1 MTAIK
6 EKKKK
11 RSLTS
16 EIRHGGTEL
25 ALNAGKLKAALAT
38 VGKAINTRAINPLL
52 ANVLVEMGT
61 ITASDGEMRITT
73 PLDCAGGP
81 AMLVPHDRLSLIVAS
96 VPGDAEVIISSSGTQ
111 CEILCG
117 HGRWLLP
124 TSDPKEYPQHK
135 PDEFAPIAHLPGD
148 QFARLMK
155 SVKCATDTDSSRYA
169 SRYAL
174 LGVLLEFKAGILSM
188 VATDGRRLHCSEAEI
203 DQAVD
208 DSSTIVP
215 RRVIDVILAIVG
227 NGMGSLQLEAN
238 RTELMAEIGGTIL
251 TARLLEGRFPKWR
264 DIVPAEQ
271 PATTVGVNQLL
282 EAVRQ
287 GSICRSETTKGSQ
300 FVITDACLAV
310 SSESSEYGSSRA
322 SCEVIGTGKAA
333 LKLDA
338 SYVIEFLS
346 TLDSADNVTIEASGN
361 DAATVFR
368 CGETFAVIMPMA

>member
-1 MTAIK
+1 MTATK
-6 EKKKK
+6 EKKK
-11 RSLTS
+11 RSVKLTS
-16 EIRHGGTEL
+16 VIQRGGTEL
-25 ALNAGKLKAALAT
+25 TLSAGTLKAALT
-38 VGKAINTRAINPLL
+38 VVGKAINTRAINPLL

-61 ITASDGEMRITT
+61 MTASDGEMRITT

-81 AMLVPHDRLSLIVAS
+81 AMLIPHDRLMKIVSWVA
-96 VPGDAEVIISSSGTQ
+96 PDAEVVISRSGTQ

-124 TSDPKEYPQHK
+124 TSDPAEYPTHASE
-135 PDEFAPIAHLPGD
+135 EFRPIAHLPGD
-148 QFARLMK
+148 QFSRLMR
-155 SVKCATDTDSSRYA
+155 SVKCATDADSSRYA
-169 SRYAL
+169 LA
-174 LGVLLEFKAGILSM
+174 GVLLEFRGGILSM
-188 VATDGRRLHCSEAEI
+188 VSTDGRRMHASEAEI

-208 DSSTIVP
+208 DSTTIVP
-215 RRVIDVILAIVG
+215 RRVIDVILTIVG
-227 NGMGSLQLEAN
+227 SSEESLQLECN
-238 RTELMAEIGGTIL
+238 RTEVMAEIGGTIL

-264 DIVPAEQ
+264 EIVPAEQ
-271 PATTVGVNQLL
+271 PATTVGVAQLL

-287 GSICRSETTKGSQ
+287 GSICRSESTTGSQ
-300 FVITDACLAV
+300 FVITETALAV

>member
-1 MTAIK
+1 MTATK
-6 EKKKK
+6 EKK
-11 RSLTS
+11 RSVKLTK
-16 EIRHGGTEL
+16 ETRHGGTEL
-25 ALNAGKLKAALAT
+25 TLSAGVLRAALT
-38 VGKAINTRAINPLL
+38 VVGKAINSRAINPLL

-61 ITASDGEMRITT
+61 MTASDGEMRITT

-81 AMLVPHDRLSLIVAS
+81 AMLIPHDRLSRIVSS
-96 VPGDAEVIISSSGTQ
+96 VAPDAEVIITTSGTQ

-124 TSDPKEYPQHK
+124 TSDPAEYPKHT
-135 PDEFAPIAHLPGD
+135 PEEFRPIAHLPGD
-148 QFARLMK
+148 QFARLMR

-169 SRYAL
+169 L
-174 LGVLLEFKAGILSM
+174 GGVLLEFRSGVLSM
-188 VATDGRRLHCSEAEI
+188 ISTDGRRLHASEAEI

-208 DSSTIVP
+208 DSTTIVP

-227 NGMGSLQLEAN
+227 NGMGSLQLECN
-238 RTELMAEIGGTIL
+238 RTEIMAEIGGTIL

-264 DIVPAEQ
+264 EIVPAEQ
-271 PATTVGVNQLL
+271 PATTVGVGQLL

-300 FVITDACLAV
+300 FVITDSCLAV

>member
-1 MTAIK
+1 MTATK
-6 EKKKK
+6 EKK
-11 RSLTS
+11 RSGKLTK
-16 EIRHGGTEL
+16 EIQRGGTEL
-25 ALNAGKLKAALAT
+25 TLSAGVLRAALT
-38 VGKAINTRAINPLL
+38 LVGRAINTRAINPLL

-61 ITASDGEMRITT
+61 MTASDGEMRITT
-73 PLDCAGGP
+73 PLDCATGP
-81 AMLVPHDRLSLIVAS
+81 AMLIPHDRLMRIVSA
-96 VPGDAEVIISSSGTQ
+96 VAPDAEVVITTNGTQ

-124 TSDPKEYPQHK
+124 TSDPAEYPQHK

-148 QFARLMK
+148 QFVRLMR

-169 SRYAL
+169 L
-174 LGVLLEFKAGILSM
+174 GGVLLEFKAGVLSM
-188 VATDGRRLHCSEAEI
+188 VATDGRRLHCAECEI
-203 DQAVD
+203 DQALD
-208 DSSTIVP
+208 DSTAIVP

-227 NGMGSLQLEAN
+227 SGIGLLQLECN
-238 RTELMAEIGGTIL
+238 RTEIMAEIGGTIL

-264 DIVPAEQ
+264 DIVPDEK
-271 PATTVGVNQLL
+271 PATTVGVGQLL

-287 GSICRSETTKGSQ
+287 GSICRSESTKGSQ
-300 FVITDACLAV
+300 FVISDTCLAV

-322 SCEVIGTGKAA
+322 RCEVIGSSKAA

-346 TLDSADNVTIEASGN
+346 TLDTADNVTIEAAGN

>member
-1 MTAIK
+1 MTATK
-6 EKKKK
+6 EKKK
-11 RSLTS
+11 RSVSLTK
-16 EIRHGGTEL
+16 EIQRGGTEL
-25 ALNAGKLKAALAT
+25 MLSAGTLKAALT
-38 VGKAINTRAINPLL
+38 LVGKAINTRAINPLL

-61 ITASDGEMRITT
+61 MTASDGEMRITT

-81 AMLVPHDRLSLIVAS
+81 AMLIPHDRLSRIVSS
-96 VPGDAEVIISSSGTQ
+96 VAPDAEVIITTSGTQ

-124 TSDPKEYPQHK
+124 TSDPKEYPQHT
-135 PDEFAPIAHLPGD
+135 PEEFRPIAHLPGD
-148 QFARLMK
+148 QFVRLMR
-155 SVKCATDTDSSRYA
+155 SVKSATDADSSRYA
-169 SRYAL
+169 LA
-174 LGVLLEFKAGILSM
+174 GVLLEFRSGVLSM
-188 VATDGRRLHCSEAEI
+188 VATDGRRLHCAECEI

-215 RRVIDVILAIVG
+215 RRVIDVILSIVG
-227 NGMGSLQLEAN
+227 NGMESLQLECN
-238 RTELMAEIGGTIL
+238 KTEIMAEIGGTIL
-251 TARLLEGRFPKWR
+251 TARLLEGRFPRWR
-264 DIVPAEQ
+264 DIVPDEK
-271 PATTVGVNQLL
+271 PATTVGVAQLL

-287 GSICRSETTKGSQ
+287 GSICRSESTKGSQ
-300 FVITDACLAV
+300 FVITDSCLAV

-346 TLDSADNVTIEASGN
+346 TLDTADNVTIEAAGN

>member
-1 MTAIK
+1 MTATK
-6 EKKKK
+6 EKK
-11 RSLTS
+11 RSVKLTK
-16 EIRHGGTEL
+16 ETQRGGTEL
-25 ALNAGKLKAALAT
+25 TLSAGVLKAVLVT
-38 VGKAINTRAINPLL
+38 VGKAINTRAINPLY
-52 ANVLVEMGT
+52 ANVLFDGMNS
-61 ITASDGEMRITT
+61 ITASDGEMRITAELGAT
-73 PLDCAGGP
+73 GP
-81 AMLVPHDRLSLIVAS
+81 AMLVPHDRLSRIVSS
-96 VPGDAEVIISSSGTQ
+96 VAPDAEVVITTSGTQ

-135 PDEFAPIAHLPGD
+135 PEEFRPIAHLPGD
-148 QFARLMK
+148 QFSRLMR
-155 SVKCATDTDSSRYA
+155 SVKCATDADSSRYA
-169 SRYAL
+169 LA
-174 LGVLLEFKAGILSM
+174 GVLLEFKGGVLSM
-188 VATDGRRLHCSEAEI
+188 VATDGRRLHCAEAEI

-238 RTELMAEIGGTIL
+238 RTEIMAEIGGRIL

-264 DIVPAEQ
+264 DIVPDEK
-271 PATTVGVNQLL
+271 PATTVSVAHLL
-282 EAVRQ
+282 ETVRQ

-300 FVITDACLAV
+300 FVITDTALAV

-322 SCEVIGTGKAA
+322 SCEVIGSGKAA

-338 SYVIEFLS
+338 AYVIEFLS
-346 TLDSADNVTIEASGN
+346 TLDSADNVTIEAAGN

>member
-1 MTAIK
+1 MTATK
-6 EKKKK
+6 EKKK
-11 RSLTS
+11 RSVKLTS
-16 EIRHGGTEL
+16 VTRHGGTEL
-25 ALNAGKLKAALAT
+25 TLSAGVLKAALAT

-52 ANVLVEMGT
+52 ANVLVEMGSM
-61 ITASDGEMRITT
+61 TASDGEMRITT

-81 AMLVPHDRLSLIVAS
+81 AMLIPHDRLMRIVSS
-96 VPGDAEVIISSSGTQ
+96 VAPDAEVVITTSGTQ

-124 TSDPKEYPQHK
+124 TSDPAEYPQHK
-135 PDEFAPIAHLPGD
+135 PEEFKPIAHLPGD
-148 QFARLMK
+148 QFSRLMR
-155 SVKCATDTDSSRYA
+155 SVKSATDTDSSRYA
-169 SRYAL
+169 L
-174 LGVLLEFKAGILSM
+174 GGVLLEFRGGILSM
-188 VATDGRRLHCSEAEI
+188 VATDGRRMHCSDAEI

-227 NGMGSLQLEAN
+227 NGMESLQLECN
-238 RTELMAEIGGTIL
+238 RTEVMAEIGGTIL

-271 PATTVGVNQLL
+271 PATTVGVGQLL

-287 GSICRSETTKGSQ
+287 GSICRSESTKGSQ
-300 FVITDACLAV
+300 FVITDTCLAV

-322 SCEVIGTGKAA
+322 SCEVIGSGKAA

-338 SYVIEFLS
+338 AYVIEFLS
-346 TLDSADNVTIEASGN
+346 TLDSADNVTIEAAGN

-368 CGETFAVIMPMA
+368 SGETFAVIMPMA

>member
-1 MTAIK
+1 MTMTK
-6 EKKKK
+6 EKK
-11 RSLTS
+11 RSVKLTK
-16 EIRHGGTEL
+16 EIQRGGIEL
-25 ALNAGKLKAALAT
+25 TLSAGVLKAALAT

-52 ANVLVEMGT
+52 ANVLVEMGSM
-61 ITASDGEMRITT
+61 TASDGEMRIAT
-73 PLDCAGGP
+73 PIEGATGP
-81 AMLVPHDRLSLIVAS
+81 AMLIPHDRLMRIVSA
-96 VPGDAEVIISSSGTQ
+96 VAPDAEVIITTSGTQ

-124 TSDPKEYPQHK
+124 TSDPAEYPTHK
-135 PDEFAPIAHLPGD
+135 PEEFRPIAHLPGD

-155 SVKCATDTDSSRYA
+155 SVKCATDKDSSRYA
-169 SRYAL
+169 LA
-174 LGVLLEFKAGILSM
+174 GVLLEFRGGILSM
-188 VATDGRRLHCSEAEI
+188 VSTDGRRLHASEAEI

-238 RTELMAEIGGTIL
+238 KTEVMAEIGGTIL

-264 DIVPAEQ
+264 DIVPAEK
-271 PATTVGVNQLL
+271 PATTVGVGQLL

-300 FVITDACLAV
+300 FVITETALAV

-346 TLDSADNVTIEASGN
+346 TLDSSANVTIEAAGN

>member
-1 MTAIK
+1 MTMTK
-6 EKKKK
+6 EKK
-11 RSLTS
+11 RSVKLTK
-16 EIRHGGTEL
+16 EIQRGGTEL
-25 ALNAGKLKAALAT
+25 TLSAGVLKAALAT

-52 ANVLVEMGT
+52 ANVLVEIGSM
-61 ITASDGEMRITT
+61 TASDGEMRITT

-81 AMLVPHDRLSLIVAS
+81 AMLIPHDRLMRIVSA
-96 VPGDAEVIISSSGTQ
+96 VPSDAEVVMTTDGTQ

-124 TSDPKEYPQHK
+124 TSDPAEYPQHK
-135 PDEFAPIAHLPGD
+135 PEEFKPIAHLPGD

-155 SVKCATDTDSSRYA
+155 SVKGATDKDSSRYA
-169 SRYAL
+169 LA
-174 LGVLLEFKAGILSM
+174 GVLLEFKGGLLSM
-188 VATDGRRLHCSEAEI
+188 VATDGRRLHCAEAEI

-208 DSSTIVP
+208 DSTTIVP

-227 NGMGSLQLEAN
+227 NGIGLLQLEAN
-238 RTELMAEIGGTIL
+238 KTEVMAEIGGTIL
-251 TARLLEGRFPKWR
+251 TARLLEGRFPRWR
-264 DIVPAEQ
+264 DIVPDEK
-271 PATTVGVNQLL
+271 PATTVGVSQLL
-282 EAVRQ
+282 EAVSQ
-287 GSICRSETTKGSQ
+287 GSICRSESTKGSQ
-300 FVITDACLAV
+300 FVITDTALAV

-322 SCEVIGTGKAA
+322 SCEVIGSSKAA

-346 TLDSADNVTIEASGN
+346 TLDSSANVTIEAAGN

>member
-1 MTAIK
+1 MTATK
-6 EKKKK
+6 EKK
-11 RSLTS
+11 RSVKLTK
-16 EIRHGGTEL
+16 EIQRGGIEL
-25 ALNAGKLKAALAT
+25 TLSAGVLKAALAT

-52 ANVLVEMGT
+52 ANVLVEMGSM
-61 ITASDGEMRITT
+61 TASDGEMRITT

-81 AMLVPHDRLSLIVAS
+81 AMLIPHDRLSRIVSS
-96 VPGDAEVIISSSGTQ
+96 VAPDAEVIITTSGTQ

-124 TSDPKEYPQHK
+124 TSDPKEYPQHT
-135 PDEFAPIAHLPGD
+135 PEEFKPIAHLPGD
-148 QFARLMK
+148 QFSRLMR

-169 SRYAL
+169 L
-174 LGVLLEFKAGILSM
+174 GGVLLEFRSGVLSL
-188 VATDGRRLHCSEAEI
+188 VATDGRRLHCAEAEI

-208 DSSTIVP
+208 DSTTIVP
-215 RRVIDVILAIVG
+215 RRVIDVILTIVG
-227 NGMGSLQLEAN
+227 SSEESLQLECN
-238 RTELMAEIGGTIL
+238 RTEVMAEIGGTIL

-264 DIVPAEQ
+264 EIVPAEQ
-271 PATTVGVNQLL
+271 PATTVGVAQLL

-287 GSICRSETTKGSQ
+287 GSICRSESTKGSQ
-300 FVITDACLAV
+300 FVITETALAV

-322 SCEVIGTGKAA
+322 SCEVIGTGKVA

-346 TLDSADNVTIEASGN
+346 TLDSSANVTIEASGN
-361 DAATVFR
+361 DAKTVFR

>member
-1 MTAIK
+1 MTATK
-6 EKKKK
+6 EKK
-11 RSLTS
+11 RSVNSTS
-16 EIRHGGTEL
+16 VTQRGGTEL
-25 ALNAGKLKAALAT
+25 TLSAGTLKAALT
-38 VGKAINTRAINPLL
+38 VVGKAINTRAINPLL
-52 ANVLVEMGT
+52 ANVLIEMGSM
-61 ITASDGEMRITT
+61 TASDGEMRITT

-81 AMLVPHDRLSLIVAS
+81 AMLIPHDRLMRIVSA
-96 VPGDAEVIISSSGTQ
+96 VAPDAEVVITTSGTQ

-135 PDEFAPIAHLPGD
+135 PEEFKPIAHLPGD
-148 QFARLMK
+148 QFSRLMR
-155 SVKCATDTDSSRYA
+155 SVKSATDADSSRYA
-169 SRYAL
+169 LA
-174 LGVLLEFKAGILSM
+174 GVLLEFRGGVLSM
-188 VATDGRRLHCSEAEI
+188 VATDGRRLHCAEAEI

-227 NGMGSLQLEAN
+227 NGMGSLQLECN
-238 RTELMAEIGGTIL
+238 RTEIMAEIGGTIL
-251 TARLLEGRFPKWR
+251 TARLLEGRFPRWR

-271 PATTVGVNQLL
+271 PATTVGVAQLL

-300 FVITDACLAV
+300 FVITDTALAV

-322 SCEVIGTGKAA
+322 SCEVIGSAKSA

-338 SYVIEFLS
+338 SYVIEFLG
-346 TLDSADNVTIEASGN
+346 TLDTADNVTIEAADN

>member
-1 MTAIK
+1 MTMTK
-6 EKKKK
+6 EKK
-11 RSLTS
+11 RSVKLTK
-16 EIRHGGTEL
+16 EIQRGGTEL
-25 ALNAGKLKAALAT
+25 TLSAGVLRAALT
-38 VGKAINTRAINPLL
+38 VVGKAINSRAINPLL

-61 ITASDGEMRITT
+61 MTASDGEMRITT

-81 AMLVPHDRLSLIVAS
+81 AMLIPHDRLSRIVSS
-96 VPGDAEVIISSSGTQ
+96 VAPDAEVIITTSGTQ

-124 TSDPKEYPQHK
+124 TSDPKEYPQHT
-135 PDEFAPIAHLPGD
+135 PEEFKPIAHLPGD
-148 QFARLMK
+148 QFSRLMR
-155 SVKCATDTDSSRYA
+155 SVKSATDADSSRYA
-169 SRYAL
+169 LA
-174 LGVLLEFKAGILSM
+174 GVLLEFRGGVLSM

-208 DSSTIVP
+208 DSTTIVP
-215 RRVIDVILAIVG
+215 RRVIDVILSIVG
-227 NGMGSLQLEAN
+227 SAMESLQLEAN
-238 RTELMAEIGGTIL
+238 RTEVMAEIGGTIL

-264 DIVPAEQ
+264 EIVPAEQ
-271 PATTVGVNQLL
+271 PATTVGVGQLL

-300 FVITDACLAV
+300 FVITDSCLAV

-322 SCEVIGTGKAA
+322 SCEVIGTGKSA

-338 SYVIEFLS
+338 AYVIEFLS
-346 TLDSADNVTIEASGN
+346 TLDTADNVTIEAAGN

>member
-1 MTAIK
+1 MTMTK

-11 RSLTS
+11 TVSRSVTQ
-16 EIRHGGTEL
+16 HGGTEL
-25 ALNAGKLKAALAT
+25 ALNAGKLKAALT
-38 VGKAINTRAINPLL
+38 LVGKAINTRAINPLL

-61 ITASDGEMRITT
+61 MTASDGEMRITT
-73 PLDCAGGP
+73 PLDCATGP
-81 AMLVPHDRLSLIVAS
+81 AMLIPHDRLSRIVSS
-96 VPGDAEVIISSSGTQ
+96 VAPDAEVIITSSGTQ

-124 TSDPKEYPQHK
+124 TSDPAEYPKHT
-135 PDEFAPIAHLPGD
+135 PEEFAPIAHLPGD
-148 QFARLMK
+148 QFVRLMR

-169 SRYAL
+169 L
-174 LGVLLEFKAGILSM
+174 GGVLLEFRSGVLSM
-188 VATDGRRLHCSEAEI
+188 ISTDGRRLHASEAEI

-208 DSSTIVP
+208 DSTTIVP

-227 NGMGSLQLEAN
+227 SGMGSLQLECN
-238 RTELMAEIGGTIL
+238 KTEVMAEIGGTIL

-264 DIVPAEQ
+264 EIVPAEQ
-271 PATTVGVNQLL
+271 PATTVGVGQLL

-300 FVITDACLAV
+300 FVITDSCLAV

-346 TLDSADNVTIEASGN
+346 TLDSADNVTIEAAGN

>member
-1 MTAIK
+1 MTATK
-6 EKKKK
+6 EKK
-11 RSLTS
+11 RSVKLTK
-16 EIRHGGTEL
+16 EIQRGGIEL
-25 ALNAGKLKAALAT
+25 TLSAGVLKAALAT

-61 ITASDGEMRITT
+61 MTASDGEMRITT
-73 PLDCAGGP
+73 PLDCATGP
-81 AMLVPHDRLSLIVAS
+81 AMLIPHDRLSRIVSS
-96 VPGDAEVIISSSGTQ
+96 VAPDSEVVITTSGTQ

-124 TSDPKEYPQHK
+124 TSDPAEYPQHK
-135 PDEFAPIAHLPGD
+135 PEEFAPIAHLPGD
-148 QFARLMK
+148 QFSRLMR

-169 SRYAL
+169 L
-174 LGVLLEFKAGILSM
+174 GGVLLEFRSGVLSM
-188 VATDGRRLHCSEAEI
+188 ISTDGRRLHASEAEI

-208 DSSTIVP
+208 DSTTIVP

-227 NGMGSLQLEAN
+227 SGMGSLQLECN
-238 RTELMAEIGGTIL
+238 KTEVMAEIGGTIL

-264 DIVPAEQ
+264 EIVPAEQ
-271 PATTVGVNQLL
+271 PATTVGVGQLL

-287 GSICRSETTKGSQ
+287 GSICRSESTKGSQ
-300 FVITDACLAV
+300 FVITDSCLAV

-322 SCEVIGTGKAA
+322 SCEVIGSSKAA

-338 SYVIEFLS
+338 AYVIEFLS
-346 TLDSADNVTIEASGN
+346 TLDTADNVTIEASGN

>member
-1 MTAIK
+1 MTMTK
-6 EKKKK
+6 EKK
-11 RSLTS
+11 RSVKLTK
-16 EIRHGGTEL
+16 EIQRGGIEL
-25 ALNAGKLKAALAT
+25 TLSAGVLKAALAT
-38 VGKAINTRAINPLL
+38 VGKAINTRAINPLY

-61 ITASDGEMRITT
+61 MTASDGEMRIAT

-81 AMLVPHDRLSLIVAS
+81 AMLIPHDRLMRIVSA
-96 VPGDAEVIISSSGTQ
+96 VPSDAEVVMTTDGTQ

-124 TSDPKEYPQHK
+124 TSDPKEYPQHT
-135 PDEFAPIAHLPGD
+135 PEEFKPIAHLPGD
-148 QFARLMK
+148 QFARLMR

-169 SRYAL
+169 L
-174 LGVLLEFKAGILSM
+174 GGVLLEFRSGVLSM
-188 VATDGRRLHCSEAEI
+188 ISTDGRRLHASEAEI

-208 DSSTIVP
+208 DSTTIVP

-227 NGMGSLQLEAN
+227 SGMGSLQLECN
-238 RTELMAEIGGTIL
+238 KTEVMAEIGGTIL

-264 DIVPAEQ
+264 EIVPAEQ
-271 PATTVGVNQLL
+271 PATTVGVGQLL

-300 FVITDACLAV
+300 FVITDSCLAV

-322 SCEVIGTGKAA
+322 SCEVIGSSKAA

>member
-1 MTAIK
+1 MTMTK

-11 RSLTS
+11 TVSRSVTQ
-16 EIRHGGTEL
+16 HGGTEL

-38 VGKAINTRAINPLL
+38 VGKAINSRAINPLY

-61 ITASDGEMRITT
+61 MTASDGEMRITT

-81 AMLVPHDRLSLIVAS
+81 AMLIPHDRLMRIVSA
-96 VPGDAEVIISSSGTQ
+96 VAPDAEVVITTSGTQ

-124 TSDPKEYPQHK
+124 TSDPKEYPQHT
-135 PDEFAPIAHLPGD
+135 PEEFKPIAHLPGD
-148 QFARLMK
+148 QFARLMR
-155 SVKCATDTDSSRYA
+155 SVKSATDVDSSRYA
-169 SRYAL
+169 LA
-174 LGVLLEFKAGILSM
+174 GVLLEFRGGILSM
-188 VATDGRRLHCSEAEI
+188 IATDGRRLHASEAEI

-227 NGMGSLQLEAN
+227 SGMGSLQLECN
-238 RTELMAEIGGTIL
+238 KTEVMAEIGGTIL

-271 PATTVGVNQLL
+271 PATTVGVGQLL

-300 FVITDACLAV
+300 FVITDSCLAV

>member
-1 MTAIK
+1 MTMTK
-6 EKKKK
+6 EKK
-11 RSLTS
+11 RSVKLTK
-16 EIRHGGTEL
+16 EIQRGGIEL
-25 ALNAGKLKAALAT
+25 TLSAGVLKAALAT

-52 ANVLVEMGT
+52 ANVLVEMGSM
-61 ITASDGEMRITT
+61 TASDGEMRITT

-81 AMLVPHDRLSLIVAS
+81 AMLIPHDRLSRIVSS
-96 VPGDAEVIISSSGTQ
+96 VAPDAEVIITTSGTQ

-124 TSDPKEYPQHK
+124 TSDPAEYPKHT
-135 PDEFAPIAHLPGD
+135 PEEFRPIAHLPGD
-148 QFARLMK
+148 QFARLMR
-155 SVKCATDTDSSRYA
+155 SVKCATDADSSRYA
-169 SRYAL
+169 LA
-174 LGVLLEFKAGILSM
+174 GVLLEFRGGILSM
-188 VATDGRRLHCSEAEI
+188 IATDGRRLHASEAEI

-208 DSSTIVP
+208 DSTTIVP

-227 NGMGSLQLEAN
+227 NGMGSLQLECN
-238 RTELMAEIGGTIL
+238 RTEIMAEIGGTIL

-264 DIVPAEQ
+264 EIVPAEQ
-271 PATTVGVNQLL
+271 PATTVGVGQLL

-300 FVITDACLAV
+300 FVITDSCLAV

-322 SCEVIGTGKAA
+322 SCEVIGSSKAA

-346 TLDSADNVTIEASGN
+346 TLDSADNVTIEAAGN

>member
-1 MTAIK
+1 MTMTK
-6 EKKKK
+6 EKRKKTVS
-11 RSLTS
+11 RSVTQ
-16 EIRHGGTEL
+16 HGGTEL
-25 ALNAGKLKAALAT
+25 ALNAGKLKAALT
-38 VGKAINTRAINPLL
+38 LVGKAINTRAINPLL

-61 ITASDGEMRITT
+61 MTASDGEMRIAT

-81 AMLVPHDRLSLIVAS
+81 AMLIPHDRLSRIVSS
-96 VPGDAEVIISSSGTQ
+96 VAPDAEVVISSSGTQ

-148 QFARLMK
+148 QFVRLMR

-169 SRYAL
+169 L
-174 LGVLLEFKAGILSM
+174 GGVLLEFRGGILSM
-188 VATDGRRLHCSEAEI
+188 VSTDGRRLHASEAEI

-227 NGMGSLQLEAN
+227 SGMGSLQLECN
-238 RTELMAEIGGTIL
+238 KTEVMAEIGGTIL

-264 DIVPAEQ
+264 EIVPAEQ
-271 PATTVGVNQLL
+271 PATTVGVGQLL

-287 GSICRSETTKGSQ
+287 GSICRSESTKGSQ
-300 FVITDACLAV
+300 FVITDTALAV

-322 SCEVIGTGKAA
+322 SCEVIGSSKAA

>member
-1 MTAIK
+1 MTATK
-6 EKKKK
+6 EKK
-11 RSLTS
+11 RSVSLTK
-16 EIRHGGTEL
+16 EIQRGGTEL
-25 ALNAGKLKAALAT
+25 TLSAGTLKAALAT
-38 VGKAINTRAINPLL
+38 VGKAINSRAINPLL

-61 ITASDGEMRITT
+61 MTASDGEMRITT
-73 PLDCAGGP
+73 PIEGATGP
-81 AMLVPHDRLSLIVAS
+81 AMLIPHDRLMRIVSA
-96 VPGDAEVIISSSGTQ
+96 VAPDAEVVITSSGTQ

-135 PDEFAPIAHLPGD
+135 PEEFKPIAHLPGD
-148 QFARLMK
+148 QFVRLMR

-169 SRYAL
+169 L
-174 LGVLLEFKAGILSM
+174 GGVLLEFRGGILSM
-188 VATDGRRLHCSEAEI
+188 VSTDGRRMHASEAEI

-208 DSSTIVP
+208 DSTTIVP
-215 RRVIDVILAIVG
+215 RRVIDVILSIVG
-227 NGMGSLQLEAN
+227 NGMGSLQLECN
-238 RTELMAEIGGTIL
+238 KTEVMAEIGGTIL

-264 DIVPAEQ
+264 EIVPAEQ
-271 PATTVGVNQLL
+271 PATTVGVGQLL

-300 FVITDACLAV
+300 FVITDSCLAV

-346 TLDSADNVTIEASGN
+346 TLDSADNVTIEAAGN

>member
-1 MTAIK
+1 MTATK
-6 EKKKK
+6 EKK
-11 RSLTS
+11 RSVKLTK
-16 EIRHGGTEL
+16 EIQRGGTEL
-25 ALNAGKLKAALAT
+25 TLSAGVLKAALT
-38 VGKAINTRAINPLL
+38 LVGKAINTRAINPLL

-61 ITASDGEMRITT
+61 MTASDGEMRITT
-73 PLDCAGGP
+73 PIEGATGP
-81 AMLVPHDRLSLIVAS
+81 AMLIPHDRLMRIVSA
-96 VPGDAEVIISSSGTQ
+96 VAPDAEVIITSNGTQ

-148 QFARLMK
+148 QFSRLMR
-155 SVKCATDTDSSRYA
+155 SVKSATDADSSRYA
-169 SRYAL
+169 LA
-174 LGVLLEFKAGILSM
+174 GVLLEFRGGILSM

-227 NGMGSLQLEAN
+227 SGMGSLQLECN
-238 RTELMAEIGGTIL
+238 RTEVMAEIGGTIL

-271 PATTVGVNQLL
+271 PATTVGVGQLL

-322 SCEVIGTGKAA
+322 SCEVIGSSKAA

-338 SYVIEFLS
+338 AYVIEFLS
-346 TLDSADNVTIEASGN
+346 TLDSADNVTIEAAGP

>member
-1 MTAIK
+1 MTMTK

-11 RSLTS
+11 TVSRSVTQ
-16 EIRHGGTEL
+16 HGGTEL
-25 ALNAGKLKAALAT
+25 ALNAGKLKAALT
-38 VGKAINTRAINPLL
+38 LVGRAINTKAINPLL

-61 ITASDGEMRITT
+61 MTASDGEMRITT
-73 PLDCAGGP
+73 PLDCATGP
-81 AMLVPHDRLSLIVAS
+81 AMLIPHDRLMRIVSAVAS
-96 VPGDAEVIISSSGTQ
+96 DAEVVITTSGTQ

-124 TSDPKEYPQHK
+124 TSDPAEYPQHK
-135 PDEFAPIAHLPGD
+135 PDEFRPIAHLPGD
-148 QFARLMK
+148 QFARLMR

-169 SRYAL
+169 L
-174 LGVLLEFKAGILSM
+174 GGVLLEFRSGVLSM
-188 VATDGRRLHCSEAEI
+188 ISTDGRRLHASEAEI

-208 DSSTIVP
+208 DSTTIVP

-227 NGMGSLQLEAN
+227 SGMGSLQLECN
-238 RTELMAEIGGTIL
+238 KTEVMAEIGGTIL

-264 DIVPAEQ
+264 EIVPAEQ
-271 PATTVGVNQLL
+271 PATTVGVGQLL

-300 FVITDACLAV
+300 FVITDSCLAV

-322 SCEVIGTGKAA
+322 SCEVIGTGKSA

-338 SYVIEFLS
+338 AYVIEFLS
-346 TLDSADNVTIEASGN
+346 TLDSSANVTIEAAGN

>member
-1 MTAIK
+1 MTMTK
-6 EKKKK
+6 EKK
-11 RSLTS
+11 RSVKLTK
-16 EIRHGGTEL
+16 ETRHGGTEL
-25 ALNAGKLKAALAT
+25 ALNAGKLKAALT
-38 VGKAINTRAINPLL
+38 LVGKAINTRAINPLL
-52 ANVLVEMGT
+52 ANVLVEMGSM
-61 ITASDGEMRITT
+61 TASDGEMRITT

-81 AMLVPHDRLSLIVAS
+81 AMLIPHDRLSRIVSS
-96 VPGDAEVIISSSGTQ
+96 VAPDAEVIITTNGTQ

-124 TSDPKEYPQHK
+124 TSDPAEYPTHQ
-135 PDEFAPIAHLPGD
+135 PDEFKPIAHLPGD
-148 QFARLMK
+148 QFSRLMR
-155 SVKCATDTDSSRYA
+155 SVKSATDAGWSA
-169 SRYAL
+169 YAL
-174 LGVLLEFKAGILSM
+174 AGVLLEFKAGVLYM
-188 VATDGRRLHCSEAEI
+188 VATDGRRMHASEAEI

-208 DSSTIVP
+208 DSTTIVP
-215 RRVIDVILAIVG
+215 RRVIDVILTIVG
-227 NGMGSLQLEAN
+227 SSEESLQLECN
-238 RTELMAEIGGTIL
+238 RTEVMAEINGTIL

-271 PATTVGVNQLL
+271 PATTVGVAQLL

-338 SYVIEFLS
+338 SYVIEFLG
-346 TLDSADNVTIEASGN
+346 TLDTADNVTIEAAGN

>member
-1 MTAIK
+1 MTATK
-6 EKKKK
+6 EKK
-11 RSLTS
+11 RSVKLTK
-16 EIRHGGTEL
+16 EIQRGGIEL
-25 ALNAGKLKAALAT
+25 TLSAGVLKAALAT

-52 ANVLVEMGT
+52 ANVLVEMGSM
-61 ITASDGEMRITT
+61 TASDGEMRITT
-73 PLDCAGGP
+73 PLDCATGP
-81 AMLVPHDRLSLIVAS
+81 AMLIPHDRLMRIVSS
-96 VPGDAEVIISSSGTQ
+96 VAPDAEVIITTNGTQ

-124 TSDPKEYPQHK
+124 TSDPKEYPQHT
-135 PDEFAPIAHLPGD
+135 PEEFRPIAHLPGD
-148 QFARLMK
+148 QFVRLMR

-169 SRYAL
+169 L
-174 LGVLLEFKAGILSM
+174 GGVLLEFRSGVLSM
-188 VATDGRRLHCSEAEI
+188 ISTDGRRLHASEAEI

-208 DSSTIVP
+208 DSTTIVP

-227 NGMGSLQLEAN
+227 SGMGSLQLECN
-238 RTELMAEIGGTIL
+238 RTEVMAEIGGTIL

-264 DIVPAEQ
+264 DIVPDEK
-271 PATTVGVNQLL
+271 PATTVGVGQLL

-287 GSICRSETTKGSQ
+287 GSICRSESTKGSQ
-300 FVITDACLAV
+300 FVISDTCLAV

-322 SCEVIGTGKAA
+322 SCEVIGSSKAA

-346 TLDSADNVTIEASGN
+346 TLDSADNVTIEAAGN

>member
-1 MTAIK
+1 MTMTK
-6 EKKKK
+6 EKK
-11 RSLTS
+11 RSVKLTK
-16 EIRHGGTEL
+16 EIQRGGIEL
-25 ALNAGKLKAALAT
+25 TLSAGVLKAALAT

-52 ANVLVEMGT
+52 ANVLVEMGSM
-61 ITASDGEMRITT
+61 TASDGEMRITT

-81 AMLVPHDRLSLIVAS
+81 AMLIPHDRLSRIVSS
-96 VPGDAEVIISSSGTQ
+96 VAPDAEVIITTSGTQ

-124 TSDPKEYPQHK
+124 TSDPAEYPKHT
-135 PDEFAPIAHLPGD
+135 PEEFRPIAHLPGD
-148 QFARLMK
+148 QFARLMR
-155 SVKCATDTDSSRYA
+155 SVKCATDADSSRYA
-169 SRYAL
+169 LA
-174 LGVLLEFKAGILSM
+174 GVLLEFRGGILSM
-188 VATDGRRLHCSEAEI
+188 IATDGRRLHASEAEI

-208 DSSTIVP
+208 DSTTIVP

-227 NGMGSLQLEAN
+227 NGMGSLQLECN
-238 RTELMAEIGGTIL
+238 RTEIMAEIGGTIL

-264 DIVPAEQ
+264 EIVPAEQ
-271 PATTVGVNQLL
+271 PATTVGVGQLL

-300 FVITDACLAV
+300 FVITDSCLAV

-338 SYVIEFLS
+338 AYVIEFLS
-346 TLDSADNVTIEASGN
+346 TLDSSANVTIEAAGN

-368 CGETFAVIMPMA
+368 CGETFAVIMPMD

>member
-1 MTAIK
+1 MTMTK
-6 EKKKK
+6 EKK
-11 RSLTS
+11 RSVKLTK
-16 EIRHGGTEL
+16 EIQRGGIEL
-25 ALNAGKLKAALAT
+25 TLSAGVLKAALAT

-52 ANVLVEMGT
+52 ANVLVEMGSM
-61 ITASDGEMRITT
+61 TASDGEMRITT

-81 AMLVPHDRLSLIVAS
+81 AMLIPHDRLSRIVSS
-96 VPGDAEVIISSSGTQ
+96 VAPDAEVIITTSGTQ

-124 TSDPKEYPQHK
+124 TSDPAEYPQHK
-135 PDEFAPIAHLPGD
+135 PDEFRPIAHLPGD
-148 QFARLMK
+148 QFARLMR

-169 SRYAL
+169 L
-174 LGVLLEFKAGILSM
+174 GGVLLEFRSGVLSM
-188 VATDGRRLHCSEAEI
+188 ISTDGRRLHASEAEI

-208 DSSTIVP
+208 DSTTIVP

-227 NGMGSLQLEAN
+227 NGMGSLQLECN
-238 RTELMAEIGGTIL
+238 RTEIMAEIGGTIL

-264 DIVPAEQ
+264 EIVPAEQ
-271 PATTVGVNQLL
+271 PATTVGVGQLL

-300 FVITDACLAV
+300 FVITDSCLAV

-322 SCEVIGTGKAA
+322 SCEVIGSSKAA

>member
-1 MTAIK
+1 MTATK
-6 EKKKK
+6 EKK
-11 RSLTS
+11 RSVKLTK
-16 EIRHGGTEL
+16 ETRHGGTEL
-25 ALNAGKLKAALAT
+25 TLSAGVLRAALT
-38 VGKAINTRAINPLL
+38 VVGKAINTRAINPLL

-61 ITASDGEMRITT
+61 MTASDGEMRITT
-73 PLDCAGGP
+73 PIEGATGP
-81 AMLVPHDRLSLIVAS
+81 AMLIPHDRLSRIVSS
-96 VPGDAEVIISSSGTQ
+96 VAPDAEVVISSSGTQ

-124 TSDPKEYPQHK
+124 TSDPKEYPQHT
-135 PDEFAPIAHLPGD
+135 PEEFRPIAHLPGD
-148 QFARLMK
+148 QFVRLMR
-155 SVKCATDTDSSRYA
+155 SVKSATDADSSRYA
-169 SRYAL
+169 LA
-174 LGVLLEFKAGILSM
+174 GVLLEFRSGVLSM
-188 VATDGRRLHCSEAEI
+188 VATDGRRLHCAECEI

-215 RRVIDVILAIVG
+215 RRVIDVILSIVG
-227 NGMGSLQLEAN
+227 NGMESLQLECN
-238 RTELMAEIGGTIL
+238 KTEIMAEIGGTIL
-251 TARLLEGRFPKWR
+251 TARLLEGRFPRWR
-264 DIVPAEQ
+264 DIVPDEK
-271 PATTVGVNQLL
+271 PATTVGVAQLL

-287 GSICRSETTKGSQ
+287 GSICRSESTKGSQ
-300 FVITDACLAV
+300 FVITDSCLAV

-346 TLDSADNVTIEASGN
+346 TLDTADNVTIEAAGN

>member
-1 MTAIK
+1 MTATK
-6 EKKKK
+6 EKK
-11 RSLTS
+11 RSVKLTK
-16 EIRHGGTEL
+16 EIQRGGIEL
-25 ALNAGKLKAALAT
+25 TLSAGVLKAALAT

-52 ANVLVEMGT
+52 ANVLVEMGSM
-61 ITASDGEMRITT
+61 TASDGEMRITT

-81 AMLVPHDRLSLIVAS
+81 AMLIPHDRLSRIVSS
-96 VPGDAEVIISSSGTQ
+96 VAPDAEVIITTSGTQ

-124 TSDPKEYPQHK
+124 TSDPAEYPKHT
-135 PDEFAPIAHLPGD
+135 PEEFRPIAHLPGD
-148 QFARLMK
+148 QFARLMR

-169 SRYAL
+169 L
-174 LGVLLEFKAGILSM
+174 GGVLLEFRSGVLSM
-188 VATDGRRLHCSEAEI
+188 ISTDGRRLHASEAEI

-208 DSSTIVP
+208 DSTTIVP

-227 NGMGSLQLEAN
+227 NGMGSLQLECN
-238 RTELMAEIGGTIL
+238 RTEIMAEIGGTIL

-264 DIVPAEQ
+264 EIVPAEQ
-271 PATTVGVNQLL
+271 PATTVGVGQLL

-300 FVITDACLAV
+300 FVITDSCLAV

-322 SCEVIGTGKAA
+322 SCEVIGSSKAA

-346 TLDSADNVTIEASGN
+346 TLDSADNVTIEAAGN

>member
-1 MTAIK
+1 MTATK
-6 EKKKK
+6 EKK
-11 RSLTS
+11 RSVKLTK
-16 EIRHGGTEL
+16 EIQRGGIEL
-25 ALNAGKLKAALAT
+25 TLSAGVLKAALAT

-52 ANVLVEMGT
+52 ANVLVEMGSM
-61 ITASDGEMRITT
+61 TASDGEMRITT

-81 AMLVPHDRLSLIVAS
+81 AMLIPHDRLSRIVSS
-96 VPGDAEVIISSSGTQ
+96 VAPDAEVIITTSGTQ

-124 TSDPKEYPQHK
+124 TSDPAEYPKHT
-135 PDEFAPIAHLPGD
+135 PEEFRPIAHLPGD
-148 QFARLMK
+148 QFARLMR

-169 SRYAL
+169 L
-174 LGVLLEFKAGILSM
+174 GGVLLEFRSGVLSM
-188 VATDGRRLHCSEAEI
+188 ISTDGRRLHASEAEI

-208 DSSTIVP
+208 DSTTIVP

-227 NGMGSLQLEAN
+227 NGMGSLQLECN
-238 RTELMAEIGGTIL
+238 RTEIMAEIGGTIL

-264 DIVPAEQ
+264 EIVPAEQ
-271 PATTVGVNQLL
+271 PATTVGVGQLL

-300 FVITDACLAV
+300 FVITDSCLAV

-346 TLDSADNVTIEASGN
+346 TLDSADNVTIEAAGN

>member
-1 MTAIK
+1 MTATK
-6 EKKKK
+6 EKK
-11 RSLTS
+11 RSVKLTK
-16 EIRHGGTEL
+16 EIQRGGTEL
-25 ALNAGKLKAALAT
+25 TLSAGVLKAALT
-38 VGKAINTRAINPLL
+38 LVGKAINTRAINPLL

-61 ITASDGEMRITT
+61 MTASDGEMRITT
-73 PLDCAGGP
+73 PIEGATGP
-81 AMLVPHDRLSLIVAS
+81 AMLIPHDRLMRIVSA
-96 VPGDAEVIISSSGTQ
+96 VAPDAEVIITSNGTQ

-117 HGRWLLP
+117 HGRWRLP

-155 SVKCATDTDSSRYA
+155 SVKGATDADSSRYA
-169 SRYAL
+169 LA
-174 LGVLLEFKAGILSM
+174 GVLLEFKAGVLSM
-188 VATDGRRLHCSEAEI
+188 IATDGRRMHASEAEI

-208 DSSTIVP
+208 DSTTIVP

-227 NGMGSLQLEAN
+227 SGMGSLQLECN
-238 RTELMAEIGGTIL
+238 RTEVMAEIGGTIL
-251 TARLLEGRFPKWR
+251 TARLLEGRFPRWR

-271 PATTVGVNQLL
+271 PATTVGVGQLL

-287 GSICRSETTKGSQ
+287 GSICRSESTKGSQ

-322 SCEVIGTGKAA
+322 SCEVIGSSKAA

-346 TLDSADNVTIEASGN
+346 TLDSADNVTIEAAGN

>member
-1 MTAIK
+1 MTATK
-6 EKKKK
+6 EKK
-11 RSLTS
+11 RSVKLTK
-16 EIRHGGTEL
+16 EIQRGGIEL
-25 ALNAGKLKAALAT
+25 TLSAGVLKAALAT

-52 ANVLVEMGT
+52 ANVLVEMGSM
-61 ITASDGEMRITT
+61 TASDGEMRITT

-81 AMLVPHDRLSLIVAS
+81 AMLIPHDRLSRIVSS
-96 VPGDAEVIISSSGTQ
+96 VAPDAEVIITTSGTQ

-124 TSDPKEYPQHK
+124 TSDPAEYPKHT
-135 PDEFAPIAHLPGD
+135 PEEFRPIAHLPGD
-148 QFARLMK
+148 QFARLMR
-155 SVKCATDTDSSRYA
+155 SVKCATDADSSRYA
-169 SRYAL
+169 LA
-174 LGVLLEFKAGILSM
+174 GVLLEFRGGILSM
-188 VATDGRRLHCSEAEI
+188 IATDGRRLHASEAEI

-208 DSSTIVP
+208 DSTTIVP

-227 NGMGSLQLEAN
+227 NGMGSLQLECN
-238 RTELMAEIGGTIL
+238 RTEIMAEIGGTIL

-264 DIVPAEQ
+264 EIVPAEQ
-271 PATTVGVNQLL
+271 PATTVGVGQLL

-300 FVITDACLAV
+300 FVITDSCLAV

-346 TLDSADNVTIEASGN
+346 TLDSSANVTIEADGN